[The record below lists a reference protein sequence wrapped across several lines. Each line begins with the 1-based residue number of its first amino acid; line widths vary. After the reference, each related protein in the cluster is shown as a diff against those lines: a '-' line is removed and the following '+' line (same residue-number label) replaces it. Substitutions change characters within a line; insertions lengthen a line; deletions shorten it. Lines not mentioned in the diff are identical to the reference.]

1 MPFIISFI
9 SLCSYSKSPNPRAE
23 FISRIFSWDGLYC
36 MQNKTELCF
45 QKLLYAL
52 LLLLFGFQRRGSLI
66 LCLYLQQVT
75 WVKSKGTLH
84 LWKLTQII
92 CDPSEFCCC
101 KFSGTLKVLCL
112 SFMYSFLISLK
123 KNLATM
129 WSRFY
134 LSKAKYIYFIQ
145 FYFLYIY
152 ILWLMLA
159 MISSMA
165 SNSTKK
171 DHFCCSCT
179 ISVLLI
185 AFFFFFWCFNLID
198 GHHHHS
204 EKIV

>member
-1 MPFIISFI
+1 MPFFILLPFIISLI

-45 QKLLYAL
+45 QKLLYVL
-52 LLLLFGFQRRGSLI
+52 LLLLFGLQRRGSLI
-66 LCLYLQQVT
+66 LCLCLQQVT

-92 CDPSEFCCC
+92 CDVSEFCYC

-129 WSRFY
+129 WSRFC

-145 FYFLYIY
+145 FYFLFIF
-152 ILWLMLA
+152 LWFMLA

-165 SNSTKK
+165 SNSTKLK
-171 DHFCCSCT
+171 TTFAVVVWLVYSW
-179 ISVLLI
+179 LP
-185 AFFFFFWCFNLID
+185 FFFFLDVLI
-198 GHHHHS
+198 
-204 EKIV
+204 

>member
-1 MPFIISFI
+1 MAYIVCKIRLNYVFKN
-9 SLCSYSKSPNPRAE
+9 YSV
-23 FISRIFSWDGLYC
+23 
-36 MQNKTELCF
+36 
-45 QKLLYAL
+45 L

-92 CDPSEFCCC
+92 CDLSEFCCW

-129 WSRFY
+129 WSRFCP
-134 LSKAKYIYFIQ
+134 SKAKYIYFIQ

-152 ILWLMLA
+152 ILWFMLA

-185 AFFFFFWCFNLID
+185 AFFFFDVLL
-198 GHHHHS
+198 
-204 EKIV
+204 